1 MLSVEEALEL
11 VASHCSPLAPRHVP
25 LAESLGLTLAADN
38 ARDIDSPPYDK
49 AMMDGYAVRSADRA
63 AERRIIEEIAAGAV
77 PSVALS
83 AGTASRI
90 MTGAPIPEGAD
101 AVIPVEQT
109 ELVDATT
116 VRLQQTEPPIGQH
129 VLPRGAAMR
138 AGDTVLQRGAVIR
151 PIEIAILA
159 ETGHDYVSVAPRPR
173 LAILPTG
180 NELIDIS
187 QKPAAGQIRN
197 SNGAMLVAAGSRA
210 EAKAVELLVARDTRE
225 ELTSQIQ
232 LGLKADVLVLSGGV
246 SAGKFDLV
254 PQVLA
259 ELGVEQVFHKIA
271 LRPGKPLW
279 FGIKRI
285 PAAANDPASSI
296 LHPASSPRTTLVFGL
311 PGNPVSSLVCFE
323 LFVRPALA
331 SLAGRGF
338 AQLSSIPAKLNHYYD
353 HVGGRAACLPARLRI
368 EGVETA
374 VDILPWQ
381 GSADLATLAGANGL
395 IRLPTENRRFEPGE
409 MLDVLLI

>member
-11 VASHCSPLAPRHVP
+11 VASRCSPLAPRRVP
-25 LAESLGLTLAADN
+25 LSESLGLKLAEDIAS
-38 ARDIDSPPYDK
+38 DIDSPPYDK
-49 AMMDGYAVRSADRA
+49 AMMDGYAVRSADRE

-83 AGTASRI
+83 AGTVSRI

-109 ELVDATT
+109 ELVDAAT
-116 VRLQQTEPPIGQH
+116 VHFQQTDPAAGQN
-129 VLPRGAAMR
+129 VLPRGAAMHT
-138 AGDTVLQRGAVIR
+138 GDIVLQRGAVIR

-159 ETGHDYVSVAPRPR
+159 ETGHDCVPVAPRPQ

-180 NELIDIS
+180 NELVDIGL
-187 QKPAAGQIRN
+187 KPKAGQIRN
-197 SNGAMLVAAGSRA
+197 SNGAMLCAAGSRA
-210 EAKAVELLVARDTRE
+210 EASAVELAVARDTRE

-232 LGLKADVLVLSGGV
+232 FGLKADVLVLSGGV

-279 FGIKRI
+279 FGIKREGG
-285 PAAANDPASSI
+285 
-296 LHPASSPRTTLVFGL
+296 RTVLVFGL

-338 AQLSSIPAKLNHYYD
+338 AQLSSIRARLNHYYD
-353 HVGGRAACLPARLRI
+353 HAGGRAACLPARLRI

-395 IRLPTENRRFEPGE
+395 IRLPTEKRRFEPGE
-409 MLDVLLI
+409 MLEVLLI